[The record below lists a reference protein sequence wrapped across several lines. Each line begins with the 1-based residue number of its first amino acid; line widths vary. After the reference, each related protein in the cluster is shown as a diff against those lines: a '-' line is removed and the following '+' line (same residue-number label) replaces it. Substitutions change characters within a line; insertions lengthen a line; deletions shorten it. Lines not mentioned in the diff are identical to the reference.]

1 MICMGKIFYSKL
13 LRFRQFYA
21 LDFQKNKME
30 NPYNGPS
37 AFMVQVETN
46 KWLTE
51 HGGHP

>member
-1 MICMGKIFYSKL
+1 MCAAVLGSG
-13 LRFRQFYA
+13 
-21 LDFQKNKME
+21 LDRERRGDNKME